1 MKNLKRI
8 LSPSQKMALERDS
21 LSEEEYSQL
30 SELFKRFKETTDK
43 DLKDKVIDDIQMYI
57 DRFPLDSKVVF
68 YFNNWSKTSIQ
79 SDSYMCLIF
88 NLQRLSESLY
98 GEKYFLR
105 LL

>member
-21 LSEEEYSQL
+21 LTEEEYSQL
-30 SELFKRFKETTDK
+30 SELFKRFKETGNKHLRDE
-43 DLKDKVIDDIQMYI
+43 LIDDIQMYI

-68 YFNNWSKTSIQ
+68 NFYNWSKTTIH
-79 SDSYMCLIF
+79 SDPYMGLIF
-88 NLQRLSESLY
+88 NLQRLSESVY
-98 GEKYFLR
+98 GKKYFFR